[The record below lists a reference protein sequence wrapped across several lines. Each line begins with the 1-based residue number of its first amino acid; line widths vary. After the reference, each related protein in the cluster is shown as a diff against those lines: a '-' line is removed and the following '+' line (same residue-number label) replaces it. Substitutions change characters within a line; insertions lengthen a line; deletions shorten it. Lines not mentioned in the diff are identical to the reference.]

1 MMNSAW
7 KASLLVAVLLLAGG
21 VISTHLISQ
30 EKTAAQPQEEGDW
43 MDMMAQWQEM
53 NSLGKE
59 HERFKKMV
67 GTWDVNSKMWFA
79 PGMEPVESKG
89 SSEIRLILG
98 GRYIEQ
104 KYECPMMGMPYQGL
118 GFEGYD
124 KIKKKY
130 VSIWMDSMGTGIFYS
145 EGTADETGKVFTYIG
160 KADDPFTGEKDKP
173 MKSVGREINDDKVV
187 FEMYETRPGVGEYK
201 SMELTYTRRK

>member
-1 MMNSAW
+1 
-7 KASLLVAVLLLAGG
+7 LLLAGG
-21 VISTHLISQ
+21 VISTQLISQ
-30 EKTAAQPQEEGDW
+30 EKADGQPQEEGDF
-43 MDMMAQWQEM
+43 MDMMSQWQEM

-59 HERFKKMV
+59 HERFKKMA

-89 SSEIRLILG
+89 SSEISLILG

-130 VSIWMDSMGTGIFYS
+130 VSIWMDSMGTGIFYA

-160 KADDPFTGEKDKP
+160 KMDDPFTGEKDKP
-173 MKSVGREINDDKVV
+173 MKSVAREINDDQVV
-187 FEMYETRPGVGEYK
+187 FEMYETRPGVGEFK

>member
-1 MMNSAW
+1 MNSAW
-7 KASLLVAVLLLAGG
+7 KASLLVAVLLLAGV
-21 VISTHLISQ
+21 VISTQLISQ
-30 EKTAAQPQEEGDW
+30 EKTDAQQQEEGDW
-43 MDMMAQWQEM
+43 MDMMSQWQKM

-67 GTWDVNSKMWFA
+67 GIWDVNSKMWFA

-89 SSEIRLILG
+89 HAEMRLILG

-160 KADDPFTGEKDKP
+160 KMDDPFSGEKDKP
-173 MKSVGREINDDKVV
+173 VKSVGREINDDKVV
-187 FEMYETRPGVGEYK
+187 FEMYETRPDVGEYK